1 MSTSPYHNGK
11 IERAFG
17 GCLGVKGRRKAWYT
31 AKRLGEPC
39 AGEDPGIPEWG
50 NPPGVKAQVLDTEY
64 IGIQGERGELKHLST
79 RRKREYSPSSGERKG
94 NSPNQAD
101 YGQAGV
107 VGPTQANWKLAERH
121 WKGLPETVKAR

>member
-31 AKRLGEPC
+31 AKSLGEPC

-79 RRKREYSPSSGERKG
+79 RRKREYSLSSGERKG
-94 NSPNQAD
+94 RSPNPTCVRVCKRCRS
-101 YGQAGV
+101 GV
-107 VGPTQANWKLAERH
+107 GGVGVACCSVPGE
-121 WKGLPETVKAR
+121 